1 MYPGEFSHGYG
12 YVIGEC
18 GLVEN
23 ITPSTTALRAS
34 RVSSEYG
41 SYYTYVN
48 IFAPLYEEK
57 LVDIPCIVTIFVEE
71 INFTY
76 TTEILFST
84 NMTNIIYFKSE
95 TFYHYLEEYYE
106 LGGLTGWIHVTV
118 ESK

>member
-1 MYPGEFSHGYG
+1 MFNKKDLLLNIENKVSFNDYFKFKLAVDMYPGEFSHGYG

-48 IFAPLYEEK
+48 IFAPLYE
-57 LVDIPCIVTIFVEE
+57 
-71 INFTY
+71 
-76 TTEILFST
+76 
-84 NMTNIIYFKSE
+84 
-95 TFYHYLEEYYE
+95 
-106 LGGLTGWIHVTV
+106 
-118 ESK
+118 